1 MTDIYIASIVA
12 NLVIMVMLWAYDAD
26 CYGRTFIGQVKYD
39 FECHSISVK
48 LIAVGLLFI
57 PFSMVYVYY
66 KNYSE
71 DWYE

>member
-1 MTDIYIASIVA
+1 MIDIYIASIVA
-12 NLVIMVMLWAYDAD
+12 NLVIMIMLWVYDAK

-39 FECHSISVK
+39 FKCYPISVK

-71 DWYE
+71 G